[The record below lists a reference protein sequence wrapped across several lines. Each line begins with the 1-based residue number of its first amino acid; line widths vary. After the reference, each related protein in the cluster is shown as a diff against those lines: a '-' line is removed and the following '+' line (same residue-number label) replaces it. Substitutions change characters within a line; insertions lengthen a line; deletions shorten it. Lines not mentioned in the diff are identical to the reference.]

1 MMKTTTKQLNKTRRK
16 HPSKKRL
23 EDKKHLMWVRTLPC
37 FISKSG
43 FLSCQGVIQA
53 HHLLKPSDGKRGW
66 SLKAGDDQVI
76 PLCYFHHAQ
85 LHTKYGN
92 EFKFLKHYGFKE
104 TAGQEYAEQLW
115 NKNSDWIDDKDDDLP
130 F

>member
-1 MMKTTTKQLNKTRRK
+1 M
-16 HPSKKRL
+16 
-23 EDKKHLMWVRTLPC
+23 
-37 FISKSG
+37 
-43 FLSCQGVIQA
+43 SCQGVIQA

-66 SLKAGDDQVI
+66 SLKAGDNQVI
-76 PLCYFHHAQ
+76 PLCMFHHAQ
-85 LHTKYGN
+85 LHTKFGN

-115 NKNSDWIDDKDDDLP
+115 NKNSDWIDEKDDDLP

>member
-1 MMKTTTKQLNKTRRK
+1 M
-16 HPSKKRL
+16 
-23 EDKKHLMWVRTLPC
+23 
-37 FISKSG
+37 
-43 FLSCQGVIQA
+43 SCNGSIQA

-76 PLCYFHHAQ
+76 PLCVFHHAQ

-92 EFKFLKHYGFKE
+92 EFKFFEHYGFKK
-104 TAGQEYAEQLW
+104 TAGQEYAEQLYAG
-115 NKNSDWIDDKDDDLP
+115 NQIWINDSDDDLP